1 MFCIK
6 CGKRLP
12 DESLFCPWCGSKVEL
27 ITEEE
32 ANNDSN
38 LLDKEETANNDNK
51 IDSVPTS
58 TDSESNIPHQIEND
72 IENPDK
78 IVSSDSNVAIWDKG
92 LYRFLFYLLACVA
105 IPVLILAVLHPVD
118 EKFIDYITS
127 VKGYGG
133 DIAASLGGTVA
144 SYILFLPL
152 IASLKHRI
160 SCKTDP
166 LEISF
171 VVLWFIY
178 ILDITIMDS
187 SLTHSSLFFGMTI
200 ISFVVGIVLLIY
212 DHFVKGD

>member
-1 MFCIK
+1 MFCRK

-12 DESLFCPWCGSKVEL
+12 DDSLFCPWCGRKVEL
-27 ITEEE
+27 ITEESE
-32 ANNDSN
+32 NDSN
-38 LLDKEETANNDNK
+38 LSDKKVDVNLDSKN
-51 IDSVPTS
+51 DSVLENNE
-58 TDSESNIPHQIEND
+58 SESNVQHQIENS
-72 IENPDK
+72 IENDDK
-78 IVSSDSNVAIWDKG
+78 RVNSASNTTIWDKG
-92 LYRFLFYLLACVA
+92 LYRLLFYLLACVA